1 MMPIGKNKIHR
12 RGGVYRGGVTIN
24 TAVRWGSVGAGFIPA
39 LTPAA
44 VIIPFPQGHIFLIWF
59 VGLGRG

>member
-12 RGGVYRGGVTIN
+12 RGGVTIN

-39 LTPAA
+39 LTPTT
-44 VIIPFPQGHIFLIWF
+44 VIIPFSPRATYF
-59 VGLGRG
+59 